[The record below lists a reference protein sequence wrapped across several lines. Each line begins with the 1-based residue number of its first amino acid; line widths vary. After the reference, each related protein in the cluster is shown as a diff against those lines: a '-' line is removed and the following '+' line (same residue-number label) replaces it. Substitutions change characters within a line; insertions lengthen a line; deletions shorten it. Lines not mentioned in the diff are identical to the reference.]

1 VNLKVM
7 KEAGHTRFPLCHSS
21 LDDCI
26 GILHI
31 KDMFRLSGPLAAV
44 DLVKVKRN
52 VATFELETPLEAAL
66 ERMLRAKFHMA
77 LAVDEFGGI
86 VGVVTFESILE
97 ELVGEIQDEFDSE
110 EDQIRALRAPHT
122 YRVSGLTP
130 IHDLEEALGVEV
142 ENDDV
147 STFGGLIT
155 GELGRIPARGDTL
168 SLAGMRITIDEVDE
182 RRVIAVRVVV
192 CSHSAGA
199 QS

>member
-142 ENDDV
+142 ENDEV

-192 CSHSAGA
+192 YSRSAGA